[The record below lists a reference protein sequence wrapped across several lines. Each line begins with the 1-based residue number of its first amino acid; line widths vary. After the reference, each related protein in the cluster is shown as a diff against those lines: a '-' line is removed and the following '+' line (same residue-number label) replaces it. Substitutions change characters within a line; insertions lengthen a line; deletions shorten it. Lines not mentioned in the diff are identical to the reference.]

1 MLQFLLLNGAKINN
15 KDSTG
20 KTALLL
26 ATELGK
32 KQENCLKNTSQFI
45 IGIAYQ
51 LGLPA
56 QVGLLLKNRA
66 DQKIPDLDG
75 NTPLDVAVKTA
86 NADIVSL

>member
-1 MLQFLLLNGAKINN
+1 MQYLLLNGAKINTR
-15 KDSTG
+15 DAAG

-32 KQENCLKNTSQFI
+32 QRRDCALKNFKFTFMVI
-45 IGIAYQ
+45 I
-51 LGLPA
+51 GLPA

-66 DQKIPDLDG
+66 DQKIADLEG